1 MRKAMIIAAAIA
13 FLTGISAAGETTTG
27 GNVPKVLL
35 LGSLS
40 KVYEPVRFDHAEHIS
55 MAGGCEECHHQHR
68 SMQVQTCSECHRIDP
83 SFFKKNVNAGTLKP
97 CGECHAVT
105 NRPGD
110 RGRLELKAAY
120 HQACFK
126 CHKEE
131 VAGKP
136 KGCTGM
142 CHVPKGEANREGK
155 K

>member
-1 MRKAMIIAAAIA
+1 MKKAMIIVAAIA
-13 FLTGISAAGETTTG
+13 FLARISAAGETTTG
-27 GNVPKVLL
+27 GNLPKILL
-35 LGSLS
+35 LGSIS
-40 KVYEPVRFDHAEHIS
+40 NVYEPVRFDHAEHIS
-55 MAGGCEECHHQHR
+55 MADGCEDCHHQHR
-68 SMQVQTCSECHRIDP
+68 SMQVQSCSKCHRIDP

-97 CGECHAVT
+97 CGKCHAVI

-131 VAGKP
+131 VAGTP

-142 CHVPKGEANREGK
+142 CHVPKKQESREGRK
-155 K
+155 

>member
-1 MRKAMIIAAAIA
+1 MKKATIIVAAIA
-13 FLTGISAAGETTTG
+13 FLTGISAAGETPAK

-55 MAGGCEECHHQHR
+55 AVGGCEECHHPHR
-68 SMQVQTCSECHRIDP
+68 SMNVQSCSECHRIDP
-83 SFFKKNVNAGTLKP
+83 SFFKQNVNPGMLKP
-97 CGECHAVT
+97 CGECHPVS
-105 NRPGD
+105 NRSGD
-110 RGRLELKAAY
+110 KGRLELKAAY
-120 HQACFK
+120 HGACFR

-136 KGCTGM
+136 KGCAGT
-142 CHVPKGEANREGK
+142 CHVK

>member
-1 MRKAMIIAAAIA
+1 VKKAPIIAVAIV
-13 FLTGISAAGETTTG
+13 FLTGISASGETTAG

-35 LGSLS
+35 LENLS
-40 KVYEPVRFDHAEHIS
+40 KVYEPVRLDHAEHIS

-68 SMQVQTCSECHRIDP
+68 SMQVQTCTKCHTIDP
-83 SFFKKNVNAGTLKP
+83 SVFKMNVNSGTLKP

-131 VAGKP
+131 VAGTP
-136 KGCTGM
+136 EGCTDR
-142 CHVPKGEANREGK
+142 CHTRKEKRKREK
-155 K
+155 EK

>member
-1 MRKAMIIAAAIA
+1 MKKAMIIVVAIV
-13 FLTGISAAGETTTG
+13 FLAGVSAAEETTAG
-27 GNVPKVLL
+27 GNVPEVLL
-35 LGSLS
+35 LGKLS
-40 KVYEPVRFDHAEHIS
+40 KVYEPVRLDHAEHIS
-55 MAGGCEECHHQHR
+55 MVGGCDECHHQHR
-68 SMQVQTCSECHRIDP
+68 AMQVQSCSECHRIDL
-83 SFFKKNVNAGTLKP
+83 SIFRKNVNAGKLKP

-131 VAGKP
+131 VAGTP

-142 CHVPKGEANREGK
+142 CHVQK
-155 K
+155 KQESRVPR

>member
-1 MRKAMIIAAAIA
+1 MRKATIILVAMILLAG
-13 FLTGISAAGETTTG
+13 TSAAGETTAG
-27 GNVPKVLL
+27 GDVPGVLL

-40 KVYEPVRFDHAEHIS
+40 RVYEPVRLNHAEHIS

-83 SFFKKNVNAGTLKP
+83 SVFRKTAKAGALKP
-97 CGECHAVT
+97 CGECHAVV
-105 NRPGD
+105 NPPGD

-120 HQACFK
+120 HQACFQ

-136 KGCTGM
+136 EGCTDR
-142 CHVPKGEANREGK
+142 CHTPKAGGK
-155 K
+155 RD